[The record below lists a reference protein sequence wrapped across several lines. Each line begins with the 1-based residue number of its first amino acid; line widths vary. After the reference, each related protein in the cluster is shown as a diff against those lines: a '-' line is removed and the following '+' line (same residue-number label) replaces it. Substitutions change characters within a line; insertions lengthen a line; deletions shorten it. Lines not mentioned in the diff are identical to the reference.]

1 MSARPRF
8 HAAAW
13 VAVLI
18 AAGFGGFCVARPAA
32 AAEPR
37 CLVIDVFPRSAE
49 GEAREAEERV
59 VDAVAAFARERNGMV
74 MVRRFI
80 DTNPDDRAEFERLQA
95 KYHFAADATPVIT
108 VCGRV
113 MHGVRDPAVIPGR
126 LREALEVEV
135 FTRPGCARCTA
146 AKDWL
151 ATLRTRYPA
160 FETAVFDLAV
170 DAEARSH
177 LAALVKRHRT
187 AAASVPVLH
196 VCNRIVVGFDRGETT
211 GTRIEALLE
220 PWSRPCR
227 EPIGS
232 ADDHAGSAHTDSAPI
247 GSAPTGSAP
256 TGNAFDVPAEFFE
269 EDGETGIDLPL
280 FGRIDSR
287 ALGMPLFTIV
297 IGLVDG
303 FNPCAMWVLLLL
315 LSILVNI
322 RDRLRIILI
331 AGTFVLVSG
340 LAYFAFMAAWLHV
353 FEWIGYLRP
362 VQIALGLLAITIGAI
377 HVKDFFAFKRGVS
390 LSIPESAK
398 PGIYERMRRI
408 VTAENL
414 PAALLTTF
422 TLAVLVN
429 IVELLCTAGLP
440 ALYTN
445 ILSRQGYSLAGRY
458 GYLALYIAAYMF
470 DDALM
475 VAAVVW
481 SFSKFKLQETGGR
494 WLKLIS
500 GAVILVLGL
509 VMLLRPEW
517 LE

>member
-8 HAAAW
+8 HAAAR
-13 VAVLI
+13 VAVWI
-18 AAGFGGFCVARPAA
+18 AAALGGFCVVRPAA

-37 CLVIDVFPRSAE
+37 CLVINVFPGSAE

-59 VDAVAAFARERNGMV
+59 VEAVAAFARERKGVV

-80 DTNPDDRAEFERLQA
+80 DTNPDDRAEFERLKA

-113 MHGVRDPAVIPGR
+113 MHGVRDPAVIRRR

-146 AKDWL
+146 AKDWIPML
-151 ATLRTRYPA
+151 TARYPA
-160 FETAVFDLAV
+160 FETAVFDLAT
-170 DAEARSH
+170 DAGARSH
-177 LAALVKRHRT
+177 LTELVRRHRT

-196 VCNRIVVGFDRGETT
+196 VCNRIVVGFDRAETT

-232 ADDHAGSAHTDSAPI
+232 ADDHAGNAHTGD
-247 GSAPTGSAP
+247 AP

-287 ALGMPLFTIV
+287 ALGMPLFTVV

-445 ILSRQGYSLAGRY
+445 ILSRQGYSLVGRY

-494 WLKLIS
+494 WLKLVS

>member
-1 MSARPRF
+1 MCTV
-8 HAAAW
+8 W
-13 VAVLI
+13 IAVLI
-18 AAGFGGFCVARPAA
+18 AAGFGAVVAARPTA

-37 CLVIDVFPRSAE
+37 CLVIDVFPGSAKGE
-49 GEAREAEERV
+49 GHEAEEAV
-59 VDAVAAFARERNGMV
+59 VAAVAAFAQERNGVV

-80 DTNPDDRAEFERLQA
+80 DTNPDDRAEFERLAA
-95 KYHFAADATPVIT
+95 KYRFAADATPVIT

-113 MHGVRDPAVIPGR
+113 MYGVRDPAVIPGR
-126 LREALEVEV
+126 LRQALEVEV

-151 ATLRTRYPA
+151 VMLRARYPA
-160 FETAVFDLAV
+160 FETAVFDLAT
-170 DAEARSH
+170 DAGARSD
-177 LAALVKRHRT
+177 LTGLVTRHRT
-187 AAASVPVLH
+187 AAASVPVIH
-196 VCNRIVVGFDRGETT
+196 VCNRIVVGFDRAETT

-232 ADDHAGSAHTDSAPI
+232 ADDDAGGAHAGDAHA
-247 GSAPTGSAP
+247 GNAH
-256 TGNAFDVPAEFFE
+256 TGNAFDVPAEFFDDDAF
-269 EDGETGIDLPL
+269 DGGGDTGIDLPL
-280 FGRIDSR
+280 LGRIDSR
-287 ALGMPLFTIV
+287 ALGMPLFTVV

-390 LSIPESAK
+390 LSIPEAAK

-445 ILSRQGYSLAGRY
+445 ILSRQGFSLAGRY

>member
-1 MSARPRF
+1 MAPRPLVC
-8 HAAAW
+8 AAARCCARLS
-13 VAVLI
+13 AVLI
-18 AAGFGGFCVARPAA
+18 TAMIIAGLGAVATARPSV

-37 CLVIDVFPRSAE
+37 CLVIDVFPGTA
-49 GEAREAEERV
+49 EAEQPV
-59 VDAVAAFARERNGMV
+59 VDAVAAFARERKGVV

-80 DTNPDDRAEFERLQA
+80 DTNPDDRAEFERLAA
-95 KYHFAADATPVIT
+95 KYRFAVDATPVIT

-151 ATLRTRYPA
+151 PMLTARYPA
-160 FETAVFDLAV
+160 FETAVFDLAT
-170 DAEARSH
+170 DAGARSH
-177 LAALVKRHRT
+177 LTELVRRHRT
-187 AAASVPVLH
+187 SAASVPVLH
-196 VCNRIVVGFDRGETT
+196 VCNRIVVGFDRDETT

-232 ADDHAGSAHTDSAPI
+232 DDEQA
-247 GSAPTGSAP
+247 
-256 TGNAFDVPAEFFE
+256 GNAFHMPAEFF
-269 EDGETGIDLPL
+269 DDDALDGGGETGIDLPL
-280 FGRIDSR
+280 LGRIDSR
-287 ALGMPLFTIV
+287 ALGMPLFTVV

-377 HVKDFFAFKRGVS
+377 HVKDFFAFKQGVS
-390 LSIPESAK
+390 LSIPEAAK

-458 GYLALYIAAYMF
+458 GSLALYIAAYMF

>member
-1 MSARPRF
+1 MSASPRV
-8 HAAAW
+8 HAAAR
-13 VAVLI
+13 VAVWI
-18 AAGFGGFCVARPAA
+18 AAGFGGVCVARPAV

-37 CLVIDVFPRSAE
+37 CLVIDVFPGSAA
-49 GEAREAEERV
+49 GQAHEAEERV
-59 VDAVAAFARERNGMV
+59 VEAVAAFARERNGVV
-74 MVRRFI
+74 MVRRFL
-80 DTNPDDRAEFERLQA
+80 DTNPADRAEFERLAA
-95 KYHFAADATPVIT
+95 KYRFAADATPVIT

-113 MHGVRDPAVIPGR
+113 MYGVRDPAVIPGR

-151 ATLRTRYPA
+151 AMLRGRYPA
-160 FETAVFDLAV
+160 FETAVFDLAT
-170 DAEARSH
+170 DAGARSH
-177 LAALVKRHRT
+177 LADLVKRHRT

-196 VCNRIVVGFDRGETT
+196 VCNRIVVGFDRAETT
-211 GTRIEALLE
+211 GARIEALLE

-232 ADDHAGSAHTDSAPI
+232 ADDRAGNAHA
-247 GSAPTGSAP
+247 
-256 TGNAFDVPAEFFE
+256 GNAFDVPAEFFDD
-269 EDGETGIDLPL
+269 DGETGIDLSL
-280 FGRIDSR
+280 FGRIDSQ

-390 LSIPESAK
+390 LSIPEAAK